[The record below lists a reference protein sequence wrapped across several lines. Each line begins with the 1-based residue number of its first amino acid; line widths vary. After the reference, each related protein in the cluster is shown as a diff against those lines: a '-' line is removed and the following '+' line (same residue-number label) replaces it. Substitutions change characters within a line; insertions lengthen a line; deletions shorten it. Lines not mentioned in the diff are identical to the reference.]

1 MLHKT
6 KILGAVLAL
15 VLLGEWSWGQSGAP
29 AADAGSVPLEG
40 TYWKLIEL
48 GGMAAVVGTKETE
61 ASLVLNVEGN
71 KLDGST
77 GCNKVLG
84 SYKLRE
90 GALHFKLAKLTK
102 TACSDALRKQEE
114 AFVEILKETQN
125 YRIVGET
132 LELRDKDD
140 LLARLQAQH
149 QQRP

>member
-6 KILGAVLAL
+6 IILCLVFAL
-15 VLLGEWSWGQSGAP
+15 VLLGAGSWGQSGAP
-29 AADAGSVPLEG
+29 PANAGSVPLEG
-40 TYWKLIEL
+40 TYWRLIEI
-48 GGMAAVVGTKETE
+48 GGMAVGGANENG
-61 ASLVLNVEGN
+61 ANLILNAQGN

-77 GCNKVLG
+77 GCNKLIG

-90 GALHFKLAKLTK
+90 GALRFKLGKLTK
-102 TACSDALRKQEE
+102 TACPGALGKQEE

-132 LELRDKDD
+132 LELRDKED
-140 LLARLQAQH
+140 LLARFQAQP